1 LLDGERESEGGMK
14 GLEQF
19 RQLLGEARERPWFA
33 DYGKLGAG
41 ERGIGEMDEAADA
54 ALIVQAVNAAEAF
67 AEVAEKGQAF
77 SKAYAHASIADEEG
91 LASVEDFRT
100 AWKAADEAAKEFDAA
115 LAHLNEKLGA

>member
-1 LLDGERESEGGMK
+1 M

-19 RQLLGEARERPWFA
+19 RQLLGKATKRPWRIQEEA
-33 DYGKLGAG
+33 EITGAQG
-41 ERGIGEMDEAADA
+41 WWIGPPARPIDA

-67 AEVAEKGQAF
+67 LEVAEKGQAF